1 MRNIVL
7 DIRLIR
13 PAKVVMK
20 GTWFEH
26 TRKEKEIG
34 HYTSSPFA
42 GTYSCYLNYTTFAT
56 ELLNANNGSTFRDYQ
71 SAWVGFQPKDEK
83 GRTFLTDAKPGWF
96 RRILGL
102 DPRSTSVS
110 NKDISDKVGEADF
123 MFREIFE
130 TDGKHLDDNS
140 WYFLA
145 WNQLEAFR
153 GDRSHHMDV
162 HKRRKAK
169 GKAKDDETLALSH
182 LTATEKNRIRQNM
195 VGTEVWGNWERT
207 GDQDIGYNV
216 AQAEAKMMTYAI
228 YGQEKIRSVGD
239 IWSID
244 SETLESFFPLQ
255 SGKRKP
261 FSFNGGKI
269 VLTVEAI
276 DENGV
281 MAVKSLKGGQVD
293 GAYVSTDLNIQPRTE
308 SEFKPQFKVDKGD
321 ARNNFVRFMID
332 SRNEVCTKAEMQVY
346 LRNYGGVLPKVEQ
359 LSLEEKNN
367 DRELRASIQN
377 GEIRLYC
384 AIKTDVEDMD

>member
-1 MRNIVL
+1 
-7 DIRLIR
+7 
-13 PAKVVMK
+13 
-20 GTWFEH
+20 
-26 TRKEKEIG
+26 
-34 HYTSSPFA
+34 
-42 GTYSCYLNYTTFAT
+42 
-56 ELLNANNGSTFRDYQ
+56 
-71 SAWVGFQPKDEK
+71 
-83 GRTFLTDAKPGWF
+83 
-96 RRILGL
+96 
-102 DPRSTSVS
+102 
-110 NKDISDKVGEADF
+110 
-123 MFREIFE
+123 
-130 TDGKHLDDNS
+130 
-140 WYFLA
+140 
-145 WNQLEAFR
+145 
-153 GDRSHHMDV
+153 
-162 HKRRKAK
+162 
-169 GKAKDDETLALSH
+169 
-182 LTATEKNRIRQNM
+182 
-195 VGTEVWGNWERT
+195 
-207 GDQDIGYNV
+207 
-216 AQAEAKMMTYAI
+216 MMTYAI

-308 SEFKPQFKVDKGD
+308 SEFKPQFKVDNGD